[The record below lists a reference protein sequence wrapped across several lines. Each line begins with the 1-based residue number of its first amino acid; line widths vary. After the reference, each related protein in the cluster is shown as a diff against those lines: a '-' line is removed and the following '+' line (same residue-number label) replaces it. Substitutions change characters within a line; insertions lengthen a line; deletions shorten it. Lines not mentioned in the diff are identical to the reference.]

1 MIHTVKIDDTT
12 LNGKKILTDLRR
24 YRKGIEFEN
33 PAVTGITPDGY
44 MTSEEFRRI
53 VKENLNKK
61 FAENGN
67 L

>member
-33 PAVTGITPDGY
+33 PAVTGIIPDGY